1 MTSRALGRRWLLL
14 TPAARTAA
22 LLAILFASACGH
34 TSQATLS
41 AVLPVPSSAAST
53 ADVMPDGPPSY
64 GLVNDTSQPV
74 DVTGCGPACPRTHL
88 APNAQLDFAILQG
101 RVSIQLADG
110 TTTCLYFMNGVAQLT
125 PLPRQIL
132 KVSKDTSAASC

>member
-1 MTSRALGRRWLLL
+1 MKSRALGRRRILV
-14 TPAARTAA
+14 TPALRTAA

-41 AVLPVPSSAAST
+41 AVLPVPSSAASV
-53 ADVMPDGPPSY
+53 ADVMPDESPTY

-74 DVTGCGPACPRTHL
+74 SVTGCGPACPRAHL
-88 APNAQLDFAILQG
+88 APDAQLDFAIEQG

-110 TTTCLYFMNGVAQLT
+110 TTTCMFFMNGVRQLT
-125 PLPRQIL
+125 PLPRQIFRI
-132 KVSKDTSAASC
+132 SKNTSTASC